1 VTRPPSRR
9 AVVKSAAAF
18 AALVAAPG
26 CRRKAPPPRGEHTLA
41 DDLWLLAR
49 VVGPWTATAGAEA
62 EALLPRYLTAERTK
76 RFEPDRAAFAG
87 LAARFADHPPAAESI
102 ELAELPEAE
111 RAALIALTTDLYGVM
126 QVRFAVA
133 RTPAAGQCQ
142 ADPLWHTQVP
152 GGLPRPER

>member
-1 VTRPPSRR
+1 MSRPPSRR
-9 AVVKSAAAF
+9 AVLKSAAAF
-18 AALVAAPG
+18 GALVVAPG
-26 CRRKAPPPRGEHTLA
+26 CHRKAPPPRGEHTVA
-41 DDLWLLAR
+41 DDLGMLAR
-49 VVGPWTATAGAEA
+49 VVGPWPATAGAEA
-62 EALLPRYLTAERTK
+62 DALLPRYLTAERLK

-133 RTPAAGQCQ
+133 GIPAAGQCQ

-152 GGLPRPER
+152 GSSPRPER